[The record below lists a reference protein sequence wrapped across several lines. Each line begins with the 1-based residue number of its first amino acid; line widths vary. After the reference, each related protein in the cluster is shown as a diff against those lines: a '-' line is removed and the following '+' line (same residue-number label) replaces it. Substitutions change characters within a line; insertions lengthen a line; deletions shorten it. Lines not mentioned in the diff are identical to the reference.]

1 MRRYTVIRYGNCG
14 KGKKPM
20 LKWFEQVQEGGT
32 NIICSKVRL
41 ARNLS
46 EYVFP
51 SRLSNE
57 DGKEM
62 LARLHEELQDLG
74 DADGRDYE
82 SAYLDELS
90 ELDRRAL
97 RERQILSPSILERN
111 APMSILI
118 TREED
123 ISLVLNGL
131 DHIRIQVW
139 SPGLRLNES
148 LKIAD
153 QLDDYVNAR
162 FSYAFDEKYGYL
174 TTFPTNVG
182 TGLRA
187 TAIVHLPTLS
197 MGKKFPAM
205 LNDMGRIGVSIR
217 GVYGEGR
224 ENYGALYEIS
234 NQKTMGRTE
243 KELTD
248 LVAKVAVQLDDQE
261 RQIRE
266 MGLASH
272 RLELEDEVFKSYG
285 VLKYARRL
293 SMKDAMTFLSQIMS
307 GISDGLIKL
316 KEPCSVFRLM
326 LGIQTANLQKL
337 SDRPLDKGELDVA
350 RAAYLRSE
358 LPQLTEG

>member
-1 MRRYTVIRYGNCG
+1 
-14 KGKKPM
+14 M
-20 LKWFEQVQEGGT
+20 LKWFEQVQDKNS
-32 NIICSKVRL
+32 NIICCKVRL
-41 ARNLS
+41 ARNWS

-51 SRLSNE
+51 SKLSNE
-57 DGKEM
+57 DGREM
-62 LARLHEELQDLG
+62 IDRLNEGLRDLG
-74 DADGRDYE
+74 ETDGRDYE

-97 RERQILSPSILERN
+97 KERRVFNSSILERK
-111 APMSILI
+111 APMSVLV

-123 ISLVLNGL
+123 ISLVFNGS

-139 SPGLRLNES
+139 QPGLCLAEA
-148 LKIAD
+148 LGTAD
-153 QLDDYVNAR
+153 RIDDYINAR

-174 TTFPTNVG
+174 TSFPTNVG

-187 TAIVHLPTLS
+187 AAIVHLPTLS
-197 MGKKFPAM
+197 MGKKFPSM
-205 LNDMGRIGVSIR
+205 LNDMGRIGVSVR

-224 ENYGALYEIS
+224 ENYGSLYEIS

-248 LVAKVAVQLDDQE
+248 LVTKVAVQLDEQE

-266 MGLASH
+266 MSLASH
-272 RLELEDEVFKSYG
+272 RLEREDEVYKSYG

-307 GISDGLIKL
+307 GMSDGLVKFD
-316 KEPCSVFRLM
+316 EPCPVFRLM

-358 LPQLTEG
+358 LPMLI

>member
-1 MRRYTVIRYGNCG
+1 
-14 KGKKPM
+14 M
-20 LKWFEQVQEGGT
+20 LKWFEQVQDGG
-32 NIICSKVRL
+32 NIVCSRIRL

-46 EYVFP
+46 EYPFP
-51 SRLSNE
+51 SKLSQE

-62 LARLHEELQDLG
+62 LARLSEGLGDLG
-74 DADGRDYE
+74 DMDGRDYE
-82 SAYLDELS
+82 AAYLDELN

-97 RERQILSPSILERN
+97 KERQILSPSLLDRK

-118 TREED
+118 TKEED
-123 ISLVLNGL
+123 ISLILNGL

-139 SPGLRLNES
+139 SPGLGLGES
-148 LKIAD
+148 LKTAD
-153 QLDDYVNAR
+153 KLDDYINAR

-174 TTFPTNVG
+174 TSFPTNVG
-182 TGLRA
+182 TGLKA

-197 MGKKFPAM
+197 MGKKFPSM

-217 GVYGEGR
+217 GMYGEGR
-224 ENYGALYEIS
+224 ENYGSLYEIS

-248 LVAKVAVQLDDQE
+248 LVAKVAVQLDSQE

-266 MGLASH
+266 MSLASH
-272 RLELEDEVFKSYG
+272 GPQLEDEVYKSYG

-293 SMKDAMTFLSQIMS
+293 SMKDAMTFLSQIMT
-307 GISDGLIKL
+307 GICDGLIKPV
-316 KEPCSVFRLM
+316 EPCSVFRLM

-337 SDRPLDKGELDVA
+337 SDRPLDKGELDGA
-350 RAAYLRSE
+350 RAAYLRGE
-358 LPQLTEG
+358 LPELSQR

>member
-1 MRRYTVIRYGNCG
+1 MQRCIATRYGRCG
-14 KGKKPM
+14 KGRKPM
-20 LKWFEQVQEGGT
+20 LKWFEQVQDGGS
-32 NIICSKVRL
+32 NIVCSRVRL
-41 ARNLS
+41 ARNWS

-51 SRLSNE
+51 SKLSDE
-57 DGKEM
+57 DSREM
-62 LARLHEELQDLG
+62 LRRLNEGLQDLG
-74 DADGRDYE
+74 DMDGRDYE

-97 RERQILSPSILERN
+97 RERRILGASILERK

-123 ISLVLNGL
+123 ISLVLNGA

-139 SPGLRLNES
+139 SPGLRLTEA
-148 LKIAD
+148 LKTAD
-153 QLDDYVNAR
+153 QVDDYVNAR

-174 TTFPTNVG
+174 TSYPTNVG

-205 LNDMGRIGVSIR
+205 LNDMGRIGVSVR

-243 KELTD
+243 RELTD
-248 LVAKVAVQLDDQE
+248 LVAKVAVQLDEQE
-261 RQIRE
+261 KQIRE

-272 RLELEDEVFKSYG
+272 RLEMEDEVYKSYG

-307 GISDGLIKL
+307 GVSDGLVKL
-316 KEPCSVFRLM
+316 KEPCPVFRLM

-337 SDRPLDKGELDVA
+337 SDRPLGKGELDVA

-358 LPQLTEG
+358 LPELV